1 MAESRGALIWA
12 LKNWRLIAAGLAVL
26 GLLGAAWWIDSRAYK
41 RGVGATKAQ
50 YERKLFEAQQKA
62 QFELSKME
70 KGYDLASQKVRSIS
84 GGCVGPAMRYSHDW
98 LREHRRNP
106 E

>member
-1 MAESRGALIWA
+1 MIWA
-12 LKNWRLIAAGLAVL
+12 LQNWRLIAAGLAVI
-26 GLLGAAWWIDSRAYK
+26 GLLGAAWYIDSRAYN
-41 RGVGATKAQ
+41 RGVEAATAK
-50 YERKLFEAQQKA
+50 YERALFEARQKA

-84 GGCVGPAMRYSHDW
+84 GGCIGPAMRYSHGW
-98 LREHRRNP
+98 LFEHRRNP

>member
-1 MAESRGALIWA
+1 MIWYEVVRFA
-12 LKNWRLIAAGLAVL
+12 IKHRVGLAAGLSVV
-26 GLLGAAWWIDSRAYK
+26 GLLGAAWWIDSRAEQ
-41 RGVGATKAQ
+41 RGIEATKAQ

-70 KGYDLASQKVRSIS
+70 KGYDLASQKIRAIPS
-84 GGCVGPAMRYSHDW
+84 GCVGPAMRYSHDW